1 MPPSP
6 QVVRFPTSLPTP
18 ISADSTSTGATST
31 PPVNPPQP
39 TIKEPETRGGLVERR
54 RQRVIDKAA
63 AKKVAAPTEASMV
76 SRYWG
81 IAEKPITT
89 APGPE
94 PEKPFTPVEPIKQ

>member
-1 MPPSP
+1 
-6 QVVRFPTSLPTP
+6 
-18 ISADSTSTGATST
+18 
-31 PPVNPPQP
+31 
-39 TIKEPETRGGLVERR
+39 
-54 RQRVIDKAA
+54 VIDKAA

-94 PEKPFTPVEPIKQ
+94 PEKPFTPVEPIKQY